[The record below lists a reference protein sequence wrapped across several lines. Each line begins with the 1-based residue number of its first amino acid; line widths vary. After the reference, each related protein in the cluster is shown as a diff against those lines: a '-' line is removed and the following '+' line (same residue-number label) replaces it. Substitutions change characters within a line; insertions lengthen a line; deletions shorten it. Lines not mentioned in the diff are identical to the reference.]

1 MPERYL
7 NRTLGKYR
15 IDELVGSGGFAWVYK
30 AYDPE
35 LDIPAALK
43 ILKPQYGGDPKF
55 ESRFRREASTAAKLR
70 HPNIVTIFAVGN
82 EDGAVYFAMDY
93 LPGGLA
99 DKLDVMGTIPESML
113 VRTGIDVASALAF
126 AHREGIIHRDIKID
140 NIMYDDH
147 GNAVVADFG
156 IAKAVSGYVGETG
169 TDMVVG
175 TPQYFSPEQ
184 ARALPLDGRA
194 DIYSLGV
201 TLFKAATGQL
211 PFNGADWY
219 EIARQHVEERP
230 PKPRSINASISREF
244 ERVILRCLEKDPVD
258 RYPTGDA
265 MCEDLVTLLKDMGES
280 PPVRTM
286 QMPATGTSGANTLRG
301 RFGIRQRHIKMMKW
315 AVPAAIA
322 ALIAIPLV
330 WKMSTSNETPPPASA
345 QPGSAQPAVR
355 EPAPRSG
362 SGDLAAAVKSRPPTP
377 RRLSIIA
384 SKGAVV
390 KVNNIAVGRGGWRSD
405 TLRAGVYAISAT
417 VETKV
422 ANCPTASVSKNVTV
436 RDTGALSFPLAPR
449 GCGMLTIRDAP
460 KGARYEIIAA
470 GKSYTGEVR
479 SNAPVSL
486 PQGTHRL
493 VVRVPK
499 CTEFNGAVKIE
510 LDKTTS
516 QRTPLICE

>member
-15 IDELVGSGGFAWVYK
+15 IDELIGSGGFAWVYK

-35 LDIPAALK
+35 LDIPCALK

-55 ESRFRREASTAAKLR
+55 ETRFRREASTAAKLR

-99 DKLDVMGTIPESML
+99 DKLEVMGTIPESML

-211 PFNGADWY
+211 PFNGTDWY
-219 EIARQHVEERP
+219 EIARQHVEEKP
-230 PKPRSINASISREF
+230 PRPRSINPAISKDF
-244 ERVILRCLEKDPVD
+244 ERVILKAMEKDPAD
-258 RYPTGDA
+258 RYPSGDA
-265 MCEDLVTLLKDMGES
+265 MCEDLVALLKEMGEA

-286 QMPATGTSGANTLRG
+286 QMPATNTSGANTLRG
-301 RFGIRQRHIKMMKW
+301 RFGIKQRHMKKMKW
-315 AVPAAIA
+315 ALPAALAAVILIPVVWKMSASEEPSVEQPLVTPVATPAVPAA
-322 ALIAIPLV
+322 P
-330 WKMSTSNETPPPASA
+330 
-345 QPGSAQPAVR
+345 
-355 EPAPRSG
+355 
-362 SGDLAAAVKSRPPTP
+362 PPTP
-377 RRLSIIA
+377 RQLVVNAPSR
-384 SKGAVV
+384 AVV
-390 KVNNIAVGRGGWRSD
+390 KVNDVEVGRGNWRTD
-405 TLRAGVYAISAT
+405 TLAPGAYSVAAA
-417 VETKV
+417 VETSIK
-422 ANCPTASVSKNVTV
+422 NCPTASVKQNTTLL
-436 RDTGALSFPLAPR
+436 DTGLVELRLTPR
-449 GCGMLTIRDAP
+449 GCGMLSIQRAP
-460 KGARYEIIAA
+460 PGARYVINAA
-470 GKSYTGEVR
+470 GRNYSGVISSKT
-479 SNAPVSL
+479 PVIL
-486 PQGTHRL
+486 PEGTHRL
-493 VVRVPK
+493 VVRAPR
-499 CTEFNGAVKIE
+499 CAEFTNPRLKIDN
-510 LDKTTS
+510 DKTTP
-516 QRTPLICE
+516 QRALLLCGQ